1 MRTDT
6 LNIADTS
13 SSISVAASGSVQTE
27 LGLTPDQNETCV
39 RLTISTDHVS
49 ITLHLE
55 PLEAVEL
62 ATNLLLYARAAEW
75 DGEVL

>member
-1 MRTDT
+1 MTT
-6 LNIADTS
+6 NLADTTTNLNATAGG
-13 SSISVAASGSVQTE
+13 SIETE
-27 LGLTPDQNETCV
+27 LGSIPNRDETGVQLTMTAD
-39 RLTISTDHVS
+39 RIG

-62 ATNLLLYARAAEW
+62 ATNLLLYARAAAW

>member
-1 MRTDT
+1 MTNLADTTTT
-6 LNIADTS
+6 LNATATGIIDTKLGRGS
-13 SSISVAASGSVQTE
+13 GLVEDQMSVILDIYAGDT
-27 LGLTPDQNETCV
+27 N
-39 RLTISTDHVS
+39 

-62 ATNLLLYARAAEW
+62 ATNLLLYARAAAW